1 MKIHGIIQHM
11 PEVAEYRDSLN
22 SLSDRWNLL
31 TLLGQMSNI
40 GMDMT
45 ETREGFQKLTDRLLD
60 RLGHETLVKLTSEME
75 AKAQV
80 AVDIV
85 IRNLFERTADIGFL
99 ATDDDIRRY
108 IREIDKRNQDDAGR
122 LKCKALRDNI
132 VERFREYVAKYSVY
146 SNIILLSPEGRVLAQ
161 LDANNDLEMSK
172 DPLIQEAMTTNRDYI
187 EVYRHSDL
195 QTSRE
200 NSLIYAYRVTESNE
214 QESMTLG
221 VLCLVF
227 RFENE
232 MEGIFR
238 NLIEESDWMEITLL
252 DRNGVVISS
261 SDPYHIPIGARL
273 QKVLDKDYQLVRFG
287 GREYFAKTCE
297 TQGYEGFV
305 GLGWYGHVMVPLDSA
320 FRKTDQAN
328 APRID
333 EKTMHK
339 VVTASTLFS
348 NDLVDIPRQ
357 ADRIQREL
365 DVTVWNGNVQ
375 IANTKSGD
383 NSFSKSLLNE
393 ISKTGVRTKQVFED
407 SISNLNQ
414 TVISSYLDDA
424 AFHAMLAVDIMDRN
438 LYERANDCRWWALT
452 SRFREILAVENVSET
467 DRDTMCG
474 ILAYINHLYTV
485 YTNLFIYDGSGTIQ
499 AVSKPEAR
507 HLIGSKLS
515 ESWVTRTLNIHDTQ
529 QYSVSPFIPTSL
541 YEGKHTYIYGASI
554 MAPDSSE
561 VRGGIGIVFDSEP
574 QFNAMLKDALPKN
587 KKGEITS
594 GCFGVFTD
602 RKKSIISSTNHNL
615 PIGGTLSINDRFFK
629 LANGEGCSEIIEMDG
644 KYYVVGARM
653 SGGYREYKISDTY
666 NNDIVALVFVEIGE
680 SAQTLEINTKGVTYI
695 DFKYPRSQGT
705 EEVVELSTFVVNNR
719 LFAMQ
724 SNSIICSLNNQEV
737 TPVVGSDPRCLGII
751 SFMRRSVPVVS
762 LRSELGGRE
771 GYDKENDCII
781 VTNLKH
787 SNSDE
792 EEIVGLVIDRV
803 MDSPE
808 IPRRCL
814 DKCETM
820 LYSSNSLTSYVV
832 QPEQGDERSLM
843 LLVLDMPS
851 IARRILNSGDNSK
864 PGERPLLVS
873 NRQSR

>member
-1 MKIHGIIQHM
+1 MDIHRFIQHM

-45 ETREGFQKLTDRLLD
+45 ETREGFQKLTDRLLE
-60 RLGHETLVKLTSEME
+60 RLAHETLVKLTSEME

-108 IREIDKRNQDDAGR
+108 IHELDKGDDDDDAR
-122 LKCKALRDNI
+122 MRRKALRDDI
-132 VERFREYVAKYSVY
+132 IERFREYVAKYSVY
-146 SNIILLSPEGRVLAQ
+146 SNIILLNPEGKVLAQ
-161 LDANNDLEMSK
+161 LDPSNPLTTSS
-172 DPLIQEAMTTNRDYI
+172 DPLVREAITTNRDYV

-195 QTSRE
+195 QPE
-200 NSLIYAYRVTESNE
+200 QDNSLIYAYRVTESNE
-214 QESMTLG
+214 SDSPVLG

-232 MEGIFR
+232 MDGVFR

-252 DRNGVVISS
+252 DRDGVVISS
-261 SDPYHIPIGARL
+261 SDPYHIPTGAQL
-273 QKVLDKDYQLVRFG
+273 HKVLDQDFQLVRFG
-287 GREYFAKTCE
+287 GREYLAKTCE

-305 GLGWYGHVMVPLDSA
+305 GLGWYGHVMIPLDSA
-320 FRKTDQAN
+320 FHKLEQAS
-328 APRID
+328 ARRID

-339 VVTASTLFS
+339 VVNASTLFS
-348 NDLVDIPRQ
+348 DDLIDIPRQ

-393 ISKTGVRTKQVFED
+393 ISKTGGRTKQVFED

-414 TVISSYLDDA
+414 TVISSFLDDA
-424 AFHAMLAVDIMDRN
+424 AFHARLAVDIMDRN

-452 SRFREILAVENVSET
+452 TRFREILALDDMGES
-467 DRDTMCG
+467 DREAMCD

-485 YTNLFIYDGSGTIQ
+485 YTSLFIYDSSGTIQ
-499 AVSKPEAR
+499 AVSKPEER
-507 HLIGSKLS
+507 HLIGSKLA
-515 ESWVTRTLNIHDTQ
+515 EGWVTSTLNIHDSQ
-529 QYSVSPFIPTSL
+529 LYSVSPFTPSGL
-541 YEGKHTYIYGASI
+541 YGGQHTYIYGASI
-554 MAPDSSE
+554 TAADSSQ
-561 VRGGIGIVFDSEP
+561 VVGGIGIVFNSTP
-574 QFNAMLKDALPKN
+574 QFQAMLQDALPKN
-587 KKGEITS
+587 EKGEVIS

-602 RKKSIISSTNHNL
+602 RSRSIISSTNPNL
-615 PIGGTLSINDRFFK
+615 PIGGTLPISERFFK
-629 LANGEGCSEIIEMDG
+629 LAKGEGCSEILEMDG
-644 KYYVVGARM
+644 RYYVVGARM
-653 SGGYREYKISDTY
+653 SNGYREYKVSDSY
-666 NNDIVALVFVEIGE
+666 KNDVVALVFVEIGE
-680 SAQTLEINTKGVTYI
+680 AVQATEAIPRPITHL

-724 SNSIICSLNNQEV
+724 SNTIVCSLNNQEV

-751 SFMRRSVPVVS
+751 SFMRHNIPVVS
-762 LRSELGGRE
+762 LRSQLGGQE
-771 GYDKENDCII
+771 GYDKDNDCII
-781 VTNLKH
+781 VTRLRHPNRQQE
-787 SNSDE
+787 D
-792 EEIVGLVIDRV
+792 IVGLVIDRV

-808 IPRRCL
+808 IPRRCMVSC
-814 DKCETM
+814 DGM
-820 LYSSNSLTSYVV
+820 IYSSSNMTSHVV
-832 QPEQGDERSLM
+832 QPEQGNERNLM
-843 LLVLDMPS
+843 LLVLDMAA
-851 IARRILNSGDNSK
+851 IARQILNDDEYITVSNT
-864 PGERPLLVS
+864 PLLAS
-873 NRQSR
+873 NQ